1 VDRLWDSQYETSPA
15 GNEPGELGVYR
26 RKLLDFLE
34 MSKFY
39 KAEKLITHFPQGK
52 MFHERALLLGR
63 LNRHEQALAIYAL
76 VLKDMELAKTY
87 CYQTYNKDE
96 EQSKDVYLCLFTM
109 YLNPP
114 DCQKL
119 GVTVGGGMTVP
130 TQPNVESALQV
141 LVEHHQHID
150 TPKVS
155 NNNTSNIL
163 NS

>member
-1 VDRLWDSQYETSPA
+1 VVEFLKSINHDLAVQYLERIFSTWKDQTPAFHNQLITFYKNKVDRLWDSQYETSPA

-96 EQSKDVYLCLFTM
+96 EQSKDVCIY
-109 YLNPP
+109 
-114 DCQKL
+114 
-119 GVTVGGGMTVP
+119 V
-130 TQPNVESALQV
+130 
-141 LVEHHQHID
+141 
-150 TPKVS
+150 
-155 NNNTSNIL
+155 
-163 NS
+163 